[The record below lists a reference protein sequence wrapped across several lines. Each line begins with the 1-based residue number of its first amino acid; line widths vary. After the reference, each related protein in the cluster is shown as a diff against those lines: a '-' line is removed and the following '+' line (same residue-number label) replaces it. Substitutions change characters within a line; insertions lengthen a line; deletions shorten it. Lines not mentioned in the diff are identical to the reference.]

1 LASFDPDHDT
11 EIIKGGYLPDAVEA
25 LTAVGRV
32 EEAEPLVAA
41 LERNGAHHD
50 RPWILAVG
58 ARCRGHILAARGD
71 LDAAERAAHRAMDE
85 HRRLP
90 MPFERARTALLLG
103 QLQRRRRRKQAAEVT
118 LREALETFER
128 LGTPLWAKR
137 TEAEIERLNVPVAD
151 GIGLTAAEQRV
162 AGLAAAGRSNKEIA
176 AELFIAPK
184 TVEMNLSSVYRKL
197 GIRSRAG
204 LSAALGIYRGKP

>member
-1 LASFDPDHDT
+1 
-11 EIIKGGYLPDAVEA
+11 
-25 LTAVGRV
+25 
-32 EEAEPLVAA
+32 
-41 LERNGAHHD
+41 
-50 RPWILAVG
+50 
-58 ARCRGHILAARGD
+58 
-71 LDAAERAAHRAMDE
+71 MDE

-90 MPFERARTALLLG
+90 MPFERARTQLLLG
-103 QLQRRRRRKQAAEVT
+103 QLQRRRRRKQGAEAT
-118 LREALETFER
+118 LREALKTFER

-137 TEAEIERLNVPVAD
+137 AETEIERLNIPVAD

-204 LSAALGIYRGKP
+204 LSATLGIYRGKP